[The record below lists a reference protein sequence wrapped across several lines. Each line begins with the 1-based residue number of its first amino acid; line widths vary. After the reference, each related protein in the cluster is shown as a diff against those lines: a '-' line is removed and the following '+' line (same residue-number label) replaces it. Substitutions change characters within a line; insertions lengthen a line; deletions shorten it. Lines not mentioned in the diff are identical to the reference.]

1 MLIAKVNLFHG
12 LYKKTDICIRMNK
25 TTLAH
30 FSLFGAQLIYALNYS
45 IAKDLMPQSNGPV
58 GPLALVW
65 MRIAGAC
72 LLFWLAGFFV
82 KEKVAKEDV
91 KKLLLMA
98 AFGVAINQGFF
109 IYGLSLTEPINSAI
123 IMISSPIS
131 VLIFTLIFF
140 RERLTFYKI
149 SGISLGI
156 CGALILL
163 LFNKGFAFGSQTM
176 LGDLMTFVNSL
187 SWAVFLVIAK
197 PIMQKYHVVTVMKWI
212 FLIGFIYFLPV
223 GTYDFIHVKWEFFNS
238 KLWFALGF
246 VVIATTFF
254 AYLLNTYALKELSS
268 TVVATYIYIQPF
280 LASVI
285 AVLWGKDELYA
296 KKIVAGLLIVAGVWL
311 VSRKK
316 KIKIES

>member
-1 MLIAKVNLFHG
+1 MNRTLIAHL
-12 LYKKTDICIRMNK
+12 
-25 TTLAH
+25 
-30 FSLFGAQLIYALNYS
+30 SLFSAQLIYALNYS

-58 GPLALVW
+58 APLALVW

-72 LLFWLAGFFV
+72 LLFWSAGFFV
-82 KEKVAKEDV
+82 KEKVETKDRNR
-91 KKLLLMA
+91 LLLMA

-131 VLIFTLIFF
+131 VLIFTLIAF
-140 RERLTFYKI
+140 REKI
-149 SGISLGI
+149 TIFKIGGIGLGV

-163 LFNKGFAFGSQTM
+163 LFNKGFSFGSQTM
-176 LGDLMTFVNSL
+176 LGDLFTFVNSL
-187 SWAVFLVIAK
+187 SWAIFLVIAR
-197 PIMQKYHVVTVMKWI
+197 PMLQKYHVITVMKWI

-223 GTYDFIHVKWEFFNS
+223 GTYDFIHVKWDLFSS
-238 KLWFALGF
+238 KLWFALAF

-280 LASVI
+280 LASLI
-285 AVLWGKDELYA
+285 AVMWGKDELYA
-296 KKIVAGLLIVAGVWL
+296 KKVIAGLLIVAGVWL
-311 VSRKK
+311 VSKK
-316 KIKIES
+316 SQKEIKTD